1 MMTINLRLTGRLA
14 VVVGGG
20 PVAERKARA
29 LLQAG
34 ARVRVVSP
42 ELTLGLCTLWER
54 GRIEVLQ
61 RPYAPGDASGA
72 ILVVAATGRR
82 EVDAA
87 VARQAEADERL
98 FSVSGEPEMGNVT
111 FTAEVRR
118 GPVHVA
124 ISTDGASP
132 ALARRLRRELERTVG
147 PEYGQ
152 LAELLGE
159 VREQVQ
165 RHPGRSGAER
175 SALFASIVRGPALDL
190 LARGEEEAARAL
202 VHGMVSSFLAEVP
215 DRTAAPTLAPGIP
228 SGEGGHP
235 VDVAGKRILG
245 IAKGL
250 DRGLVLVNTGDG
262 KGKSTAAFGTALRA
276 VGQGM
281 RVLVVQFIK
290 GNWRTGEQQAPRWL
304 PGLEWYKGGYGFVRI
319 RRSHK
324 TEEEHGQRAQATWAF
339 AREKVAGDG
348 YDLLVLDE
356 INVAMRLGFIDP
368 AEVAGWLTSGK
379 PRRLHVILTGRGAPA
394 EVVEAA
400 DTVTE
405 MKLVKHAYQQGI
417 GAVKGI
423 EF

>member
-1 MMTINLRLTGRLA
+1 MMIVDLKLTGRLA

-29 LLQAG
+29 LLQSG
-34 ARVRVVSP
+34 VRVRVVSP
-42 ELTLGLCTLWER
+42 EMTLGLRTLWER
-54 GRIEVLQ
+54 GRIEVIQ
-61 RPYAPGDASGA
+61 RPYAPGDTSGA
-72 ILVVAATGRR
+72 MLVVAATGRR

-87 VARQAEADERL
+87 VARQAEAEERL
-98 FSVSGEPEMGNVT
+98 VSVSGDPELGNVN

-118 GPVHVA
+118 GPVRVA
-124 ISTDGASP
+124 ISTGGASP
-132 ALARRLRRELERTVG
+132 ALARRLRGELERIVG

-159 VREQVQ
+159 VRKRVQ
-165 RHPGRSGAER
+165 LHSSRSRAER
-175 SALFASIVRGPALDL
+175 AALLASIVQGPALGL
-190 LARGEEEAARAL
+190 LAQGAEEAAQAL

-215 DRTAAPTLAPGIP
+215 DRPAEPVFAPGIP
-228 SGEGGHP
+228 SGEVGRP
-235 VDVAGKRILG
+235 VDAAGKRILG

-290 GNWRTGEQQAPRWL
+290 GNWRTGEQQAPQWL

-324 TEEEHGQRAQATWAF
+324 TEEEHGQRAQATWTF
-339 AREKVAGDG
+339 AREKVAGDA
-348 YDLLVLDE
+348 YDLLLLDE

-368 AEVAGWLTSGK
+368 TEVAGWLTSGK

-394 EVVEAA
+394 EVVAVA

>member
-1 MMTINLRLTGRLA
+1 MIVDLRLTGRLA
-14 VVVGGG
+14 IVVGGG

-29 LLQAG
+29 LLQSG
-34 ARVRVVSP
+34 TRVRVVSP
-42 ELTLGLCTLWER
+42 ELTLGLRTLWER
-54 GRIEVLQ
+54 GRIEVIQ
-61 RPYAPGDASGA
+61 RSYAPGDTSGA
-72 ILVVAATGRR
+72 MLVVAATGRR

-87 VARQAEADERL
+87 VARQAEAEERL
-98 FSVSGEPEMGNVT
+98 VSVSGEPELGNVN

-118 GPVHVA
+118 GPVRVA
-124 ISTDGASP
+124 ISTGGASP

-159 VREQVQ
+159 VRNRV
-165 RHPGRSGAER
+165 RLDSSRSRAER
-175 SALFASIVRGPALDL
+175 AALLASIVQGPALGL
-190 LARGEEEAARAL
+190 LARGAEEAAQAL
-202 VHGMVSSFLAEVP
+202 VHGMVSSFLAEAP
-215 DRTAAPTLAPGIP
+215 DCPAEPVLAPGIP
-228 SGEGGHP
+228 SGEVGRP
-235 VDVAGKRILG
+235 VDSAGKRILG

-339 AREKVAGDG
+339 AREKVAGDA
-348 YDLLVLDE
+348 YDLLLLDE
-356 INVAMRLGFIDP
+356 INVATRLGFIDP
-368 AEVAGWLTSGK
+368 TEVAAWLTSGK

-394 EVVEAA
+394 EVVAVA

-405 MKLVKHAYQQGI
+405 MKLVKHAYQEGI
-417 GAVKGI
+417 GSVKGI